1 VVCRTESTAI
11 MTNSSRQWID
21 LEAKIDELFLVIC
34 GIFLLC
40 ELQRNVSASLPFVFG
55 LQEMNT
61 MINKV

>member
-1 VVCRTESTAI
+1 

-55 LQEMNT
+55 LQEMNA